1 MLHLLFYLLLQ
12 LGLLGGPSTSPKTPA
27 ATAPNASQILVP
39 SDAAIK
45 LETPTTNGTDVSI
58 GGSGWDDKN

>member
-12 LGLLGGPSTSPKTPA
+12 LGLLEGPSNPQLPTKARNQVSTPA
-27 ATAPNASQILVP
+27 
-39 SDAAIK
+39 SDGTLPEQANPGAH
-45 LETPTTNGTDVSI
+45 LETDTNI

>member
-12 LGLLGGPSTSPKTPA
+12 LGLLGGPSDNKKDMPA
-27 ATAPNASQILVP
+27 PPNVP
-39 SDAAIK
+39 EAEADGAIK
-45 LETPTTNGTDVSI
+45 APILDVSTGGSI

>member
-12 LGLLGGPSTSPKTPA
+12 LGLLEGPKTTQQPA
-27 ATAPNASQILVP
+27 RPANQI
-39 SDAAIK
+39 STQSTDAVNLDQSSPDGTT
-45 LETPTTNGTDVSI
+45 LETDTNI